1 MAATKK
7 ILPKQI
13 VYLFGA
19 GATFAE
25 VKYRNASPLVNT
37 LMRNIET
44 PDGVYLEGVATRV
57 LRDFGR
63 LSSLFDDISVDQD
76 ADIEKLISLLTA
88 SGVESHSKAAEDLR
102 RLYFQDIRKSL
113 RSAKILRK
121 PKLAMGLLQ
130 MHDHHAFK
138 SDIEL
143 LSAIVTTNHDG
154 LLQVASEKV
163 LKAVNLGFRFESNDL
178 TYSNGRS
185 TIPIL
190 QLHGSLTWRFAVPP
204 KVFRLDANGQRHD
217 TMWIPPTIQKE
228 SKTYPF
234 NKLHALSYEALSER
248 CDVLRV
254 VGSSLTQNDWNI
266 LCLLF
271 NAQKHRERDRKKSF
285 RIELIMS
292 QKGGIYVRDSCSF
305 LENAFV
311 IGSLS
316 DGHFG
321 IFKRRFEKDDPPF
334 DSDWA
339 NPFFF
344 WLREKI
350 NFHKKQ
356 GHFGAEPLTSTM
368 KEVAES

>member
-7 ILPKQI
+7 IPAKQI

-25 VKYRNASPLVNT
+25 VKYRNARPLVNT

-44 PDGVYLEGVATRV
+44 RDGVFLEGVTTRV
-57 LRDFGR
+57 LRKYGR
-63 LSSLFDDISVDQD
+63 VSSLFDGIGVDQ
-76 ADIEKLISLLTA
+76 AVDIEKLISLLTG

-102 RLYFQDIRKSL
+102 RLYFQDIRRSL
-113 RSAKILRK
+113 RTAKILQQ

-130 MHDHHAFK
+130 MHDHPAFK
-138 SDIEL
+138 ANVES

-163 LKAVNLGFRFESNDL
+163 LRAVNLGFPFESNDL
-178 TYSNGRS
+178 TYANGRG

-190 QLHGSLTWRFAVPP
+190 QLHGSLTWRFAVPL
-204 KVFRLDANGQRHD
+204 KVFPLDAKGQRHD

-234 NKLHALSYEALSER
+234 NKLHALSYEALSQR

-271 NAQKHRERDRKKSF
+271 NAQKHRQRVRKGGF

-292 QKGGIYVRDSCSF
+292 QKGGVYVRNSCSF
-305 LENAFV
+305 LENALV

-316 DGHFG
+316 DGDFG
-321 IFKRRFEKDDPPF
+321 KFRDFEERDPTF

-344 WLREKI
+344 WLREKLK
-350 NFHKKQ
+350 FHQKQ
-356 GHFGAEPLTSTM
+356 SHFGTEPLNSTM
-368 KEVAES
+368 KEIAES

>member
-7 ILPKQI
+7 FPAKQI
-13 VYLFGA
+13 VYLLGA

-25 VKYRNASPLVNT
+25 VKYRNARPLVNT
-37 LMRNIET
+37 LMRDIET
-44 PDGVYLEGVATRV
+44 RDVFFEGVATRV
-57 LRDFGR
+57 LKEFGR
-63 LSSLFDDISVDQD
+63 GSSLFDDIGVDQ
-76 ADIEKLISLLTA
+76 AVDIEKLISLLNA
-88 SGVESHSKAAEDLR
+88 SGVESHAKAAEDLR

-113 RSAKILRK
+113 RVAKILQQ

-130 MHDHHAFK
+130 MHDNPAFK
-138 SDIEL
+138 ANVES

-154 LLQVASEKV
+154 LLQVASQRI
-163 LKAVNLGFRFESNDL
+163 LGAVNLGFLFESDDL

-204 KVFRLDANGQRHD
+204 KVSRLDANGHRHD

-228 SKTYPF
+228 SKAYPF

-254 VGSSLTQNDWNI
+254 IGSSLTQNDWNI

-271 NAQKHRERDRKKSF
+271 NAQKHRERDRKRSF

-292 QKGGIYVRDSCSF
+292 QKGGIDVRNSCSF
-305 LENAFV
+305 LENALV

-316 DGHFG
+316 DGRFG
-321 IFKRRFEKDDPPF
+321 VFRDFEKRDPSF
-334 DSDWA
+334 DSDLA

-344 WLREKI
+344 WLREKLK
-350 NFHKKQ
+350 FHQAQ
-356 GHFGAEPLTSTM
+356 GHFGSEPLASTM
-368 KEVAES
+368 KEIAEK

>member
-7 ILPKQI
+7 IPAKQI

-25 VKYRNASPLVNT
+25 VKYRNARPLVNT

-44 PDGVYLEGVATRV
+44 PDGVFLEGIATRV
-57 LRDFGR
+57 LREFGR
-63 LSSLFDDISVDQD
+63 VNPLFDDIGVDQD

-102 RLYFQDIRKSL
+102 RFYFQDIRKSL
-113 RSAKILRK
+113 RTAKILRQ

-130 MHDHHAFK
+130 MHDHPAFK
-138 SDIEL
+138 ANVES

-154 LLQVASEKV
+154 LLQVASEKA
-163 LKAVNLGFRFESNDL
+163 LRAVNVGFPFESNDL
-178 TYSNGRS
+178 TYANGRS

-204 KVFRLDANGQRHD
+204 KLSRLDANGHRHD
-217 TMWIPPTIQKE
+217 TMWIPPTVQKE
-228 SKTYPF
+228 SKSYPF
-234 NKLHALSYEALSER
+234 NKLLALSYEALSEQ

-271 NAQKHRERDRKKSF
+271 NAQKHRERDRKRSF

-292 QKGGIYVRDSCSF
+292 QKGGISVSNSCSF
-305 LENAFV
+305 LENALA

-321 IFKRRFEKDDPPF
+321 EFKKFEKTDPPF

-350 NFHKKQ
+350 NFHRTQ
-356 GHFGAEPLTSTM
+356 GHLGSQRLASTM
-368 KEVAES
+368 KEIAEK

>member
-1 MAATKK
+1 MAATQKS
-7 ILPKQI
+7 LAKQI

-25 VKYRNASPLVNT
+25 VKYRNARPLINT

-44 PDGVYLEGVATRV
+44 NDGIFLEGVATRV
-57 LRDFGR
+57 LREFGHV
-63 LSSLFDDISVDQD
+63 SSLFDDIGVDQD

-88 SGVESHSKAAEDLR
+88 SGVESHSKAADDLR
-102 RLYFQDIRKSL
+102 RLYFQDIRKGL
-113 RSAKILRK
+113 LAAKILRQ

-130 MHDHHAFK
+130 MHDHPAFK
-138 SDIEL
+138 ANVES

-154 LLQVASEKV
+154 LLQVASQKV
-163 LKAVNLGFRFESNDL
+163 LRAVNVGFPFESNDI

-190 QLHGSLTWRFAVPP
+190 QLHGSLTWRFAIPP
-204 KVFRLDANGQRHD
+204 KVFRLDAPGQRHD

-271 NAQKHRERDRKKSF
+271 NAQKHRERDRKRSF
-285 RIELIMS
+285 RIELVMS
-292 QKGGIYVRDSCSF
+292 QKGGTYVRNSCSF

-321 IFKRRFEKDDPPF
+321 IFKDFEKSDPPF
-334 DSDWA
+334 DSDLA

-350 NFHKKQ
+350 NFHQRQ
-356 GHFGAEPLTSTM
+356 GHFGTDLLSSSM
-368 KEVAES
+368 KEIAEK

>member
-1 MAATKK
+1 M
-7 ILPKQI
+7 PQQI
-13 VYLFGA
+13 VYLLGA

-25 VKYRNASPLVNT
+25 VKYRNARPLVNT

-44 PDGVYLEGVATRV
+44 ENDASLDGVATRV
-57 LRDFGR
+57 LKQFRR
-63 LSSLFDDISVDQD
+63 ISPLFDAISVDQD
-76 ADIEKLISLLTA
+76 ADIEKLISLLDG
-88 SGVESHSKAAEDLR
+88 SGVESHARAAADLR

-113 RSAKILRK
+113 LAAKILRQ

-130 MHDHHAFK
+130 MHDNAAFK
-138 SDIEL
+138 ANVEAV
-143 LSAIVTTNHDG
+143 SAIVTTNHDG
-154 LLQVASEKV
+154 LLQVASEKI
-163 LKAVNLGFRFESNDL
+163 LKAMNLGFPFESSDMPRA
-178 TYSNGRS
+178 NGRS

-204 KVFRLDANGQRHD
+204 KVSRLDSNRQQHD

-228 SKTYPF
+228 SKAYPY

-271 NAQKHRERDRKKSF
+271 NAQKHRERVRRTPFK
-285 RIELIMS
+285 IELIMS
-292 QKGGIYVRDSCSF
+292 QKGGTSVSKSCSF
-305 LENAFV
+305 LENALV

-316 DGHFG
+316 DGPHFG
-321 IFKRRFEKDDPPF
+321 EFKKFEKTDPPF

-350 NFHKKQ
+350 NFHRMQ
-356 GHFGAEPLTSTM
+356 GHFGPEPLATAM
-368 KEVAES
+368 KEIAEK

>member
-7 ILPKQI
+7 IPAKQI
-13 VYLFGA
+13 VYLLGA

-25 VKYRNASPLVNT
+25 VKYRNARPLVNT

-44 PDGVYLEGVATRV
+44 RDVFLEGVATRV
-57 LRDFGR
+57 LREFGR
-63 LSSLFDDISVDQD
+63 VSSLFDDIGVDQD

-102 RLYFQDIRKSL
+102 RLYFKDIRKSL
-113 RSAKILRK
+113 RTAKILRE

-130 MHDHHAFK
+130 MHDHPTFK
-138 SDIEL
+138 TNVES

-163 LKAVNLGFRFESNDL
+163 LRAVNLGFPFESTYL
-178 TYSNGRS
+178 THANGRS

-271 NAQKHRERDRKKSF
+271 NAQKHRERDRKRSF

-292 QKGGIYVRDSCSF
+292 QKGGTYVRSSCSF
-305 LENAFV
+305 LENALV

-316 DGHFG
+316 DGRFG
-321 IFKRRFEKDDPPF
+321 AFKGFEKSDPRF
-334 DSDWA
+334 DSDLA

-344 WLREKI
+344 WLREKLK
-350 NFHKKQ
+350 FHQAQ
-356 GHFGAEPLTSTM
+356 GHFGSEPLASTM
-368 KEVAES
+368 KEIAEK